1 MIHRTKDNASNGV
14 IMSQNR
20 IPSSFLTKTGN
31 IQRSAVIWNAAAAC
45 LTSFQ
50 TMLLLMLLTHFG
62 TAEHSG
68 YFVMAFTMANLL
80 MHLGKFGMRQYQVT
94 DAGNRFS
101 FREYVVSREVSVGL
115 MTLALVLYLLWSLLF
130 NGYTAEK
137 AAVVALITFYRG
149 VEAAEDV
156 LHGRLQ
162 QQGRLDI
169 AAKILAIRNAAF
181 MLGFAALYLLTK
193 NLVLTCAVNAAIT
206 LILCI
211 VLNKP
216 FANGASPEAAA
227 SGDAAEVAREPAVS
241 GDAAGNSLPSE
252 GNPQPG
258 DFSEHVLC
266 PSGQNDPKSGV
277 KALLLD
283 CLPLCLT
290 MVTYMYL
297 GNAPKYIV
305 DGLVS
310 DAVQTRFNI
319 VIMPAFVGSLLCSF
333 IFNPALKRMGDL
345 WQGKDIATLRKTT
358 RRLALVPVAV
368 DAALLLGG
376 WFLGIPILSAVYGV
390 DLADYRLTLMIFL
403 LASGAVAMLNLFVA
417 LLTAMRKQKHLLF
430 AYAAASLLLLL
441 AGRPLFTARGLNPLC
456 LFYLAVLLGV
466 LAWCVGV
473 YFVTVRKAELSSR

>member
-1 MIHRTKDNASNGV
+1 MGN
-14 IMSQNR
+14 
-20 IPSSFLTKTGN
+20 IPSSFLTKTKN
-31 IQRSAVIWNAAAAC
+31 IERSAVVWNAVAAC

-62 TAEHSG
+62 TPEHSG
-68 YFVMAFTMANLL
+68 YFVMAFTAANLF
-80 MHLGKFGMRQYQVT
+80 MNIGKFGMRQYQVT
-94 DAGNRFS
+94 DAGDRFS
-101 FREYVVSREVSVGL
+101 FREYVASRVFSVGL
-115 MTLALVLYLLWSLLF
+115 MTAAPVLFLLWALLF

-162 QQGRLDI
+162 QRGRLDI
-169 AAKILAIRNAAF
+169 AAKILAIRNAVF
-181 MLGFAALYLLTK
+181 MAGFAALYLLTK
-193 NLVLTCAVNAAIT
+193 NLILTCAVNAAVT
-206 LILCI
+206 LLLCV
-211 VLNKP
+211 VLNRP
-216 FANGASPEAAA
+216 FFKMEQKGSSP
-227 SGDAAEVAREPAVS
+227 SFQAEQKGSSPLFR
-241 GDAAGNSLPSE
+241 
-252 GNPQPG
+252 
-258 DFSEHVLC
+258 
-266 PSGQNDPKSGV
+266 
-277 KALLLD
+277 LLGE

-333 IFNPALKRMGDL
+333 IFNPALKRIGEL
-345 WQGKDIATLRKTT
+345 WNSRDIAALRQTT
-358 RRLALVPVAV
+358 RKLALVPIAV

-376 WFLGIPILSAVYGV
+376 WFLGIPVLSAVYGV
-390 DLADYRLTLMIFL
+390 ELADYRLTLMIFL
-403 LASGAVAMLNLFVA
+403 LASGTVAMLNLFVS

-441 AGRPLFTARGLNPLC
+441 TGRAVFSAKGLNPLC
-456 LFYLAVLLGV
+456 WFYLAVLLAV
-466 LAWCVGV
+466 LGWCIGV
-473 YFVTVRKAELSSR
+473 YWVTVRNAAPDEA

>member
-1 MIHRTKDNASNGV
+1 MN
-14 IMSQNR
+14 
-20 IPSSFLTKTGN
+20 FLSKTSN
-31 IQRSAVIWNAAAAC
+31 IQRSAVIWNAVSAC

-50 TMLLLMLLTHFG
+50 TMLLLMVLTHFG
-62 TAEHSG
+62 TSEHSG
-68 YFVMAFTMANLL
+68 YFVMAYTAANLF

-94 DAGNRFS
+94 DAGNKYS
-101 FREYVVSREVSVGL
+101 FREYVASRVFSVGL
-115 MTLALVLYLLWSLLF
+115 MAAALVLYLLYSLLF

-137 AAVVALITFYRG
+137 AIVVALITFYRG

-169 AAKILAIRNAAF
+169 AAKILAIRSAVF
-181 MLGFAALYLLTK
+181 MIGFVVFYLLTK
-193 NLVLTCAVNAAIT
+193 NLILTCAVNAAIS
-206 LILCI
+206 LVLCI
-211 VLNKP
+211 LLNRP
-216 FANGASPEAAA
+216 FMEQTEPSLLFRFGKVEQKEPSPLF
-227 SGDAAEVAREPAVS
+227 R
-241 GDAAGNSLPSE
+241 
-252 GNPQPG
+252 
-258 DFSEHVLC
+258 
-266 PSGQNDPKSGV
+266 
-277 KALLLD
+277 LLME

-333 IFNPALKRMGDL
+333 IFNPALKRIGDL
-345 WQGKDIATLRKTT
+345 WQGGEIGTLRKIT
-358 RRLALVPVAV
+358 RKLALVPVAV

-390 DLADYRLTLMIFL
+390 ELADYRLTLMIFL
-403 LASGAVAMLNLFVA
+403 LASGVVAMLNLFVA
-417 LLTAMRKQKHLLF
+417 LLTAMRKQKHLLL

-441 AGRPLFTARGLNPLC
+441 AGRPVFSTYGLNPLC
-456 LFYLAVLLGV
+456 GFYLAVLLLV
-466 LAWCVGV
+466 LGWCAGV
-473 YFVTVRKAELSSR
+473 YWVTVMKTKN

>member
-1 MIHRTKDNASNGV
+1 MDN
-14 IMSQNR
+14 
-20 IPSSFLTKTGN
+20 IPSSFLTRTKN
-31 IQRSAVIWNAAAAC
+31 IQRSAVIWNAVAAC

-62 TAEHSG
+62 TTEHSG
-68 YFVMAFTMANLL
+68 YFVMAFTAANLF

-94 DAGNRFS
+94 DAGNQYS
-101 FREYVVSREVSVGL
+101 FREYCASRVFSVGL
-115 MTLALVLYLLWSLLF
+115 MGAALVLFLLWALFF

-169 AAKILAIRNAAF
+169 AAKILAIRNAVF
-181 MLGFAALYLLTK
+181 MAGFAVLYLLTK
-193 NLVLTCAVNAAIT
+193 NLVLTCAVNAAVT

-211 VLNKP
+211 VLNRP
-216 FANGASPEAAA
+216 FLVRGGRFLLCHFVSAQKEPSPPYQSA
-227 SGDAAEVAREPAVS
+227 
-241 GDAAGNSLPSE
+241 
-252 GNPQPG
+252 
-258 DFSEHVLC
+258 HVR
-266 PSGQNDPKSGV
+266 
-277 KALLLD
+277 ALLAE

-290 MVTYMYL
+290 MATYMYL

-310 DAVQTRFNI
+310 DAVQTKFNI

-333 IFNPALKRMGDL
+333 IFNPALKRIGDL
-345 WQGKDIATLRKTT
+345 WNGREIGTLRKTA
-358 RRLALVPVAV
+358 RKLALVPVAV
-368 DAALLLGG
+368 DAVLLLGG
-376 WFLGIPILSAVYGV
+376 WFLGIPVLSAVYGV

-417 LLTAMRKQKHLLF
+417 LLTAMRKQKHLLA

-441 AGRPLFTARGLNPLC
+441 AGRPFFNANGLNPLC
-456 LFYLAVLLGV
+456 WFYLAVLLAV
-466 LAWCVGV
+466 LAWCIGV
-473 YFVTVRKAELSSR
+473 YWVTVKKAPGGI

>member
-1 MIHRTKDNASNGV
+1 MENY
-14 IMSQNR
+14 
-20 IPSSFLTKTGN
+20 PSSFLTKTKN
-31 IQRSAVIWNAAAAC
+31 IGRSAVLWNAIAAC

-68 YFVMAFTMANLL
+68 YFVMAFTAANLF

-94 DAGNRFS
+94 DAGNRYS
-101 FREYVVSREVSVGL
+101 FREYVASRIFSVGL
-115 MTLALVLYLLWSLLF
+115 MGAALVLFLLWALFF

-137 AAVVALITFYRG
+137 AAVVTLITFYRG

-162 QQGRLDI
+162 QEGRLDI
-169 AAKILAIRNAAF
+169 AAKILAIRNAVF
-181 MLGFAALYLLTK
+181 MAGFAVMYLLTG

-206 LILCI
+206 LLLCI
-211 VLNKP
+211 LLNKP
-216 FANGASPEAAA
+216 FWGQEAGHQGRFL
-227 SGDAAEVAREPAVS
+227 SS
-241 GDAAGNSLPSE
+241 
-252 GNPQPG
+252 
-258 DFSEHVLC
+258 
-266 PSGQNDPKSGV
+266 QNVRS
-277 KALLLD
+277 LLLE

-333 IFNPALKRMGDL
+333 IFNPALKRIGDL
-345 WQGKDIATLRKTT
+345 WNNRDLKTLRKTS
-358 RRLALVPVAV
+358 RKLALVPVAV

-376 WFLGIPILSAVYGV
+376 WFLGIPVLSAVYGV

-417 LLTAMRKQKHLLF
+417 LLTAMRKQKHLLL

-441 AGRPLFTARGLNPLC
+441 AGRPLFNAKGLNPLC
-456 LFYLAVLLGV
+456 WFYLAVLLGV
-466 LAWCVGV
+466 LGWCVGV
-473 YFVTVRKAELSSR
+473 YLATVRKAESGSKS

>member
-1 MIHRTKDNASNGV
+1 MENY
-14 IMSQNR
+14 
-20 IPSSFLTKTGN
+20 PSSFLTKTKN
-31 IQRSAVIWNAAAAC
+31 IGRSAVLWNAIAAC

-68 YFVMAFTMANLL
+68 YFVMAFTAANLF

-94 DAGNRFS
+94 DAGNRYS
-101 FREYVVSREVSVGL
+101 FREYVASRIFSVGL
-115 MTLALVLYLLWSLLF
+115 MGAALVLFLLWALFF

-162 QQGRLDI
+162 QEGRLDI
-169 AAKILAIRNAAF
+169 AAKILAIRNAVF
-181 MLGFAALYLLTK
+181 MAGFAVMYLLTG

-206 LILCI
+206 LLLCI
-211 VLNKP
+211 LLNKP
-216 FANGASPEAAA
+216 FWGQEAGHQGRFL
-227 SGDAAEVAREPAVS
+227 SS
-241 GDAAGNSLPSE
+241 
-252 GNPQPG
+252 
-258 DFSEHVLC
+258 
-266 PSGQNDPKSGV
+266 QNVRS
-277 KALLLD
+277 LLLE

-333 IFNPALKRMGDL
+333 IFNPALKRIGDL
-345 WQGKDIATLRKTT
+345 WNSRDLATLRKTT
-358 RRLALVPVAV
+358 GKLALVPVAV

-376 WFLGIPILSAVYGV
+376 WFLGIPVLSAVYGV

-417 LLTAMRKQKHLLF
+417 LLTAMRKQKHLLL

-441 AGRPLFTARGLNPLC
+441 AGRPLFNAKGLNPLC
-456 LFYLAVLLGV
+456 WFYLAVLLGV
-466 LAWCVGV
+466 LGWCVGV
-473 YFVTVRKAELSSR
+473 YLTTVRKAARNPEI

>member
-1 MIHRTKDNASNGV
+1 MDNLPV
-14 IMSQNR
+14 
-20 IPSSFLTKTGN
+20 SFLTKTRN
-31 IQRSAVIWNAAAAC
+31 IRRSAVIWNAIAAC

-50 TMLLLMLLTHFG
+50 TMLLLMVLTHFG

-68 YFVMAFTMANLL
+68 YFVMAYTAANLF

-94 DAGNRFS
+94 DAGNKYS
-101 FREYVVSREVSVGL
+101 FREYVASRVFSVSL
-115 MTLALVLYLLWSLLF
+115 MVLALILYLFWSLLF

-137 AAVVALITFYRG
+137 AVVVALITFYRG

-169 AAKILAIRNAAF
+169 ASKILAIRNAVF
-181 MLGFAALYLLTK
+181 MAGFAVLYLLTK
-193 NLVLTCAVNAAIT
+193 NLILTCVVNAAIT

-211 VLNKP
+211 VLNRP
-216 FANGASPEAAA
+216 FFHFSQSGKILPERRQDRQH
-227 SGDAAEVAREPAVS
+227 SGRLRAKRSSVCFWP
-241 GDAAGNSLPSE
+241 LI
-252 GNPQPG
+252 
-258 DFSEHVLC
+258 
-266 PSGQNDPKSGV
+266 
-277 KALLLD
+277 LD

-319 VIMPAFVGSLLCSF
+319 VIMPAFVASLLCSF
-333 IFNPALKRMGDL
+333 IFNPALKRIGDL
-345 WQGKDIATLRKTT
+345 WQNKDIGTLRKTT
-358 RRLALVPVAV
+358 RKLALVPVAV

-390 DLADYRLTLMIFL
+390 DLADYRLALMIFL
-403 LASGAVAMLNLFVA
+403 LAGGAVAMLNLFVA
-417 LLTAMRKQKHLLF
+417 LLTAMRKQKHLLL

-441 AGRPLFTARGLNPLC
+441 AGRPLFIAKGLTPLC
-456 LFYLAVLLGV
+456 VFYLAVLLLV

-473 YFVTVRKAELSSR
+473 YLVTVNKAED

>member
-1 MIHRTKDNASNGV
+1 MENY
-14 IMSQNR
+14 
-20 IPSSFLTKTGN
+20 PSSFLTKTKN
-31 IQRSAVIWNAAAAC
+31 IGRSAVLWNAIAAC

-68 YFVMAFTMANLL
+68 YFVMAFTAANLF

-94 DAGNRFS
+94 DAGNRYS
-101 FREYVVSREVSVGL
+101 FREYVASRIFSVGL
-115 MTLALVLYLLWSLLF
+115 MGAALVLFLLWALFF

-137 AAVVALITFYRG
+137 AAVVTLITFYRG

-162 QQGRLDI
+162 QEGRLDI
-169 AAKILAIRNAAF
+169 AAKILAIRNAVF
-181 MLGFAALYLLTK
+181 MAGFAVMYLLTG

-206 LILCI
+206 LLLCI
-211 VLNKP
+211 LLNKP
-216 FANGASPEAAA
+216 FWGQEAGHQGRFL
-227 SGDAAEVAREPAVS
+227 SS
-241 GDAAGNSLPSE
+241 
-252 GNPQPG
+252 
-258 DFSEHVLC
+258 
-266 PSGQNDPKSGV
+266 QNVRS
-277 KALLLD
+277 LLLE

-333 IFNPALKRMGDL
+333 IFNPALKRIGDL
-345 WQGKDIATLRKTT
+345 WNNRDLKTLRKTT
-358 RRLALVPVAV
+358 RKLALVPVAV

-376 WFLGIPILSAVYGV
+376 WFLGIPVLSAVYGV

-417 LLTAMRKQKHLLF
+417 LLTAMRKQKHLLL

-441 AGRPLFTARGLNPLC
+441 AGRPLFNAKGLNPLC
-456 LFYLAVLLGV
+456 WFYLAVLLGV
-466 LAWCVGV
+466 LGWCVGV
-473 YFVTVRKAELSSR
+473 YLTTVRKAARNPEI

>member
-1 MIHRTKDNASNGV
+1 MGN
-14 IMSQNR
+14 
-20 IPSSFLTKTGN
+20 IPSSFLTKTKN
-31 IQRSAVIWNAAAAC
+31 IERSAVVWNAVAAC

-62 TAEHSG
+62 TPEHSG
-68 YFVMAFTMANLL
+68 YFVMAFTAANLF
-80 MHLGKFGMRQYQVT
+80 MNIGKFGMRQYQVT
-94 DAGNRFS
+94 DAGDRFS
-101 FREYVVSREVSVGL
+101 FREYVASRVFSVGL
-115 MTLALVLYLLWSLLF
+115 MTAALVLFLLWALLF

-162 QQGRLDI
+162 QRGRLDI
-169 AAKILAIRNAAF
+169 AAKILAIRNAVF
-181 MLGFAALYLLTK
+181 MAGFAALYLLTK
-193 NLVLTCAVNAAIT
+193 NLILTCAVNAAVT
-206 LILCI
+206 LLLCV
-211 VLNKP
+211 VLNRP
-216 FANGASPEAAA
+216 FFKMEQKGSSP
-227 SGDAAEVAREPAVS
+227 SFQAEQKGSSPLFR
-241 GDAAGNSLPSE
+241 
-252 GNPQPG
+252 
-258 DFSEHVLC
+258 
-266 PSGQNDPKSGV
+266 
-277 KALLLD
+277 LLGE

-333 IFNPALKRMGDL
+333 IFNPALKRIGEL
-345 WQGKDIATLRKTT
+345 WNSRDIAALRQTT
-358 RRLALVPVAV
+358 RKLALVPIAV

-376 WFLGIPILSAVYGV
+376 WFLGIPVLSAVYGV
-390 DLADYRLTLMIFL
+390 ELADYRLTLMIFL
-403 LASGAVAMLNLFVA
+403 LASGTVAMLNLFVS

-441 AGRPLFTARGLNPLC
+441 TGRAVFSAKGLNPLC
-456 LFYLAVLLGV
+456 WFYLAVLLAV
-466 LAWCVGV
+466 LGWCIGV
-473 YFVTVRKAELSSR
+473 YWVTVRNAAPDEA

>member
-1 MIHRTKDNASNGV
+1 MAEGV
-14 IMSQNR
+14 QGAIGKPPGFERDICMDL
-20 IPSSFLTKTGN
+20 IPSSFLTKTKN
-31 IQRSAVIWNAAAAC
+31 IERSAVVWNAVAAC

-62 TAEHSG
+62 TPEHSG
-68 YFVMAFTMANLL
+68 YFVMAFTAANLF
-80 MHLGKFGMRQYQVT
+80 MNIGKFGMRQYQVT
-94 DAGNRFS
+94 DAGDRFS
-101 FREYVVSREVSVGL
+101 FREYVASRVFSVGL
-115 MTLALVLYLLWSLLF
+115 MTVALVLFLLWALLF

-162 QQGRLDI
+162 QRGRLDI
-169 AAKILAIRNAAF
+169 AAKILAIRNAVF
-181 MLGFAALYLLTK
+181 MAGFAALYLLTK
-193 NLVLTCAVNAAIT
+193 NLVLTCAVNAAVT
-206 LILCI
+206 LLLCV
-211 VLNKP
+211 VLNRP
-216 FANGASPEAAA
+216 FFKMEQKGPSP
-227 SGDAAEVAREPAVS
+227 SFH
-241 GDAAGNSLPSE
+241 PS
-252 GNPQPG
+252 
-258 DFSEHVLC
+258 FR
-266 PSGQNDPKSGV
+266 
-277 KALLLD
+277 LLGE

-333 IFNPALKRMGDL
+333 IFNPALKRIGEL
-345 WQGKDIATLRKTT
+345 WNSRDIAALRQTT
-358 RRLALVPVAV
+358 RKLALVPIAV

-376 WFLGIPILSAVYGV
+376 WFLGIPVLSAVYGV
-390 DLADYRLTLMIFL
+390 ELADYRLTLMIFL
-403 LASGAVAMLNLFVA
+403 LASGTVAMLNLFVS

-441 AGRPLFTARGLNPLC
+441 TGRAVFSAKGLNPLC
-456 LFYLAVLLGV
+456 WFYLAVLLAV
-466 LAWCVGV
+466 LGWCIGV
-473 YFVTVRKAELSSR
+473 YWVTVRKATPDEA